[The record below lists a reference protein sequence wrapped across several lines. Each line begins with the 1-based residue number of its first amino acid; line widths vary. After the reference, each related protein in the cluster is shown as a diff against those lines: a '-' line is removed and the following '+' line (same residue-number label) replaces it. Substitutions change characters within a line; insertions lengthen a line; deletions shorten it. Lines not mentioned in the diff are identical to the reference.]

1 MQSNYD
7 PLYKPFY
14 CYLTRHD
21 NKVGVNAEL
30 REQIARLVWKAKQEL
45 DTRAAY
51 NVPLKLYNEY
61 SEALQKLT
69 EQIEPGSDNRETLKL
84 AEQARKY
91 LDKRMLYRVRVK
103 SRVY

>member
-1 MQSNYD
+1 MQYNYD
-7 PLYKPFY
+7 SLYKPFY
-14 CYLTRHD
+14 CYLTRH
-21 NKVGVNAEL
+21 NNGSGVNAEL

-45 DTRAAY
+45 DTRASY

-61 SEALQKLT
+61 SETLQKLT
-69 EQIEPGSDNRETLKL
+69 EQIKLGSDKQETLKL

>member
-1 MQSNYD
+1 MQYNYD

-14 CYLTRHD
+14 CYLTRH
-21 NKVGVNAEL
+21 NNESGVNAEL
-30 REQIARLVWKAKQEL
+30 RDQIARLVWKAKQEL
-45 DTRAAY
+45 DTRASY

-61 SEALQKLT
+61 SETLQKLT
-69 EQIEPGSDNRETLKL
+69 EQIKPGLDNRETMKF

>member
-1 MQSNYD
+1 MRSLYD

-14 CYLTRHD
+14 GFFAHHGNRS
-21 NKVGVNAEL
+21 GENAEVKA
-30 REQIARLVWKAKQEL
+30 QIARLVWEAKQEL

-51 NVPLKLYNEY
+51 NVPQKLYNDY
-61 SEALQKLT
+61 SEHLEELAA
-69 EQIEPGSDNRETLKL
+69 QIKPGADNLETVEFAKK
-84 AEQARKY
+84 ARKY

>member
-1 MQSNYD
+1 MQYNYD

-14 CYLTRHD
+14 CCLTRH
-21 NKVGVNAEL
+21 NNGSGVNAEL
-30 REQIARLVWKAKQEL
+30 KDQIARLVWKAKQEL
-45 DTRAAY
+45 NTRASY

-69 EQIEPGSDNRETLKL
+69 EQIKPGSDNRETMKL

-103 SRVY
+103 NRVY

>member
-1 MQSNYD
+1 MQYNYD

-14 CYLTRHD
+14 CYLTRH
-21 NKVGVNAEL
+21 NNESGVNAEL
-30 REQIARLVWKAKQEL
+30 RDQIARLVWKAKQEL
-45 DTRAAY
+45 DTRASY
-51 NVPLKLYNEY
+51 NIPLKLYNEY
-61 SEALQKLT
+61 SETLQKLT
-69 EQIEPGSDNRETLKL
+69 EQSKPGSDNRETMKL

>member
-1 MQSNYD
+1 MQYNYD

-14 CYLTRHD
+14 CYLTWH
-21 NKVGVNAEL
+21 NNGSGVNAEL
-30 REQIARLVWKAKQEL
+30 RDQIAWLVWKAKQEL
-45 DTRAAY
+45 DTRASY

-61 SEALQKLT
+61 LEALQKLT
-69 EQIEPGSDNRETLKL
+69 EQIKPGSDNREALKL

-91 LDKRMLYRVRVK
+91 LDKRMLYRVRVT

>member
-1 MQSNYD
+1 MRYNYD

-21 NKVGVNAEL
+21 NKIGVNAEL
-30 REQIARLVWKAKQEL
+30 REQIVRLVWEAKQEL
-45 DTRAAY
+45 DKRAFY

-69 EQIEPGSDNRETLKL
+69 EQIKPGVDNRETLKF

-103 SRVY
+103 NRVY

>member
-14 CYLTRHD
+14 CYLTRH
-21 NKVGVNAEL
+21 NNGSGVNAEL

-51 NVPLKLYNEY
+51 NVPLRL
-61 SEALQKLT
+61 
-69 EQIEPGSDNRETLKL
+69 
-84 AEQARKY
+84 
-91 LDKRMLYRVRVK
+91 
-103 SRVY
+103 